1 MTTTLK
7 PKPTQ
12 CAKVL
17 EALENANGEYVSGR
31 YFIQN
36 MMLSQFHTRIFE
48 LQEKGHNIEAS
59 SFKDS
64 YGFKSYKLISK
75 ETLF

>member
-12 CAKVL
+12 CARVL
-17 EALENANGEYVSGR
+17 EALEEANGEWVSGR

-36 MMLSQFHTRIFE
+36 MMLSQFHTRIYE
-48 LQEKGHNIEAS
+48 LQEQGHNIEAS
-59 SFKDS
+59 DFRDEFS
-64 YGFKSYKLISK
+64 FKSYRLLPK